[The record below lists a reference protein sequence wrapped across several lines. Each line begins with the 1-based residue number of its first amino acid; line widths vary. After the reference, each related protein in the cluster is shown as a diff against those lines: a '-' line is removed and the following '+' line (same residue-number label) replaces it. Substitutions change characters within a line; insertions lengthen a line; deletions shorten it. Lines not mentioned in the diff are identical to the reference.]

1 MKICLT
7 QTQQQKISSKVA
19 MKIQDEEVNTVESFS
34 TVDKSA
40 V

>member
-7 QTQQQKISSKVA
+7 QTQQKISSKVA
-19 MKIQDEEVNTVESFS
+19 MKIQDEEVNTVESFT

-40 V
+40 I